1 VSRYR
6 FIAVEKARHSVVRL
20 CRVLG
25 VAKSAFYAWHK
36 HQLSAR
42 ARVDEQLT
50 KEIKDIYDASRCT
63 YGAPRVHAELRHR
76 GQRVGRKR
84 VARLMRK
91 AGLVGRT
98 PRRFRRTT
106 IADPSTPVQVQDLVQ
121 RQFDPT
127 EPNQLWLSDI
137 TYIRTWEGWLY
148 LAVILDAYS
157 RKVVGWALADHM
169 RTELV
174 TAALQMALANRQP
187 APGLVCHS
195 DRGSQYTS
203 AAYRDLLDRHGLRHS
218 VGQPGTCWDNAVAE
232 SFFATLKNELIY
244 AQLWATRQ
252 SARTAIF
259 AFIEG
264 WYNRFRLHSTLEY
277 ASPQVY
283 EEDYYRLS
291 PAA

>member
-6 FIAVEKARHSVVRL
+6 FIAVEKAHYSVVLL

-25 VAKSAFYAWHK
+25 VAKSAFYAW
-36 HQLSAR
+36 QRQTVSAR
-42 ARVDEQLT
+42 AQADGQLT
-50 KEIKDIYDASRCT
+50 DDIKQIYDGSRCT
-63 YGAPRVHAELRHR
+63 YGAPRVHAELRNR
-76 GQRVGRKR
+76 GKRVGRKR
-84 VARLMRK
+84 VARLMRT

-106 IADPSTPVQVQDLVQ
+106 IPEPSAQVQDLVQ

-174 TAALQMALANRQP
+174 TAALQMALISRQP

-203 AAYRDLLDRHGLRHS
+203 ATYRDLLNQHGLRHS
-218 VGQPGTCWDNAVAE
+218 IGRPGTCWDNAVAE

-244 AQLWATRQ
+244 MDVWPTRQ
-252 SARTAIF
+252 SARSAIF
-259 AFIEG
+259 TFIEG
-264 WYNRFRLHSTLEY
+264 WYNRVRLHSTLTY
-277 ASPQVY
+277 SSPQRY
-283 EEDYYRLS
+283 EEDYYRLGK
-291 PAA
+291 AA

>member
-6 FIAVEKARHSVVRL
+6 FIAVEKAHHSVVRL

-42 ARVDEQLT
+42 ARVDEELT
-50 KEIKDIYDASRCT
+50 NEIKDIYDASSCT

-106 IADPSTPVQVQDLVQ
+106 IPDPSTPVEVQDLVQ

-127 EPNQLWLSDI
+127 KPNQLWLSDI
-137 TYIRTWEGWLY
+137 TYIRTWQGWLY

-244 AQLWATRQ
+244 VHVWATRQ

>member
-6 FIAVEKARHSVVRL
+6 FIAVEKAQHSVVRL

-25 VAKSAFYAWHK
+25 VTKSAFYAW
-36 HQLSAR
+36 QRQRSSAR
-42 ARVDEQLT
+42 AQVDEQLGKDI
-50 KEIKDIYDASRCT
+50 KEIYDASHCT
-63 YGAPRVHAELRHR
+63 YGAPRVHAELRNR
-76 GQRVGRKR
+76 GKRVGRKR
-84 VARLMRK
+84 VARLMRT

-98 PRRFRRTT
+98 RRRFRRTT
-106 IADPSTPVQVQDLVQ
+106 IPDPTTQVQDLVQ

-127 EPNQLWLSDI
+127 EPNHLWLSDI

-148 LAVILDAYS
+148 LAVVLDAYS
-157 RKVVGWALADHM
+157 RKVVGWALAEHM

-174 TAALQMALANRQP
+174 TAALQMAVISRQP

-203 AAYRDLLDRHGLRHS
+203 AAYRDLLEQHGLRHS
-218 VGQPGTCWDNAVAE
+218 IGRPGTCWDNAVAE

-244 AQLWATRQ
+244 LHVWPTRQ

-264 WYNRFRLHSTLEY
+264 WYNRLRLHSTLDY
-277 ASPQVY
+277 ASPQMY

-291 PAA
+291 AAA

>member
-1 VSRYR
+1 VSRYQ
-6 FIAVEKARHSVVRL
+6 FIAVEKAHHSVVL
-20 CRVLG
+20 MCRVLG
-25 VAKSAFYAWHK
+25 VAKSAFYAW
-36 HQLSAR
+36 QRQRLSAR
-42 ARVDEQLT
+42 ARVDKQLT
-50 KEIKDIYDASRCT
+50 NEINDIYEGSRCT
-63 YGAPRVHAELRHR
+63 YGAPRVHAELRNR
-76 GQRVGRKR
+76 GKRVGRKR
-84 VARLMRK
+84 VARLMRT

-106 IADPSTPVQVQDLVQ
+106 IPDLSTQVQVQDLVQ

-174 TAALQMALANRQP
+174 TAALQMALISRLP

-203 AAYRDLLDRHGLRHS
+203 AAYRDLLEQHGLRHS

-232 SFFATLKNELIY
+232 SFFATLKKELIY
-244 AQLWATRQ
+244 LHVWPTRQ

-264 WYNRFRLHSTLEY
+264 WYNRFRLHSTLNY
-277 ASPQVY
+277 ASPQLY

-291 PAA
+291 AAA

>member
-6 FIAVEKARHSVVRL
+6 FIAVEKAHHSVVRL
-20 CRVLG
+20 CRVLS

-42 ARVDEQLT
+42 AQVDEQLT
-50 KEIKDIYDASRCT
+50 NEIKEIYDASRCT

-84 VARLMRK
+84 VARLMRT

-106 IADPSTPVQVQDLVQ
+106 MTDPSTLRQVQDLVQ
-121 RQFDPT
+121 REFDPT
-127 EPNQLWLSDI
+127 EPNQLWLSEI

-148 LAVILDAYS
+148 LAIVLDAYS

-174 TAALQMALANRQP
+174 TAALQMALINRQP
-187 APGLVCHS
+187 APGRVCHS

-203 AAYRDLLDRHGLRHS
+203 AGYRDLLEQHGLRHS

-244 AQLWATRQ
+244 RHAWPTRQ

-259 AFIEG
+259 GFIEG
-264 WYNRFRLHSTLEY
+264 WYNRFRLHSTLNY
-277 ASPQVY
+277 VSPHLY
-283 EEDYYRLS
+283 EEDYYRLN
-291 PAA
+291 AAA

>member
-6 FIAVEKARHSVVRL
+6 FIAVEKAHHSVVLL

-25 VAKSAFYAWHK
+25 VAKSAFYAW
-36 HQLSAR
+36 QRQRSSAR
-42 ARVDEQLT
+42 AQVDEQLG
-50 KEIKDIYDASRCT
+50 KDIKAIYDASRCT
-63 YGAPRVHAELRHR
+63 YGAPRIHAELRNR
-76 GQRVGRKR
+76 GKRVGRKR
-84 VARLMRK
+84 VARLMRT

-106 IADPSTPVQVQDLVQ
+106 IADPSTQVQDLVQ

-148 LAVILDAYS
+148 LAVVLDAYS

-174 TAALQMALANRQP
+174 TAALQMALISRQP
-187 APGLVCHS
+187 ATGLVCHS

-203 AAYRDLLDRHGLRHS
+203 AAYRDLLDQHGLRHS
-218 VGQPGTCWDNAVAE
+218 IGRPGTCWDNAVAE

-244 AQLWATRQ
+244 VHVWPTRQ
-252 SARTAIF
+252 SARSAIF

-264 WYNRFRLHSTLEY
+264 WYNRIRLHSTLNY
-277 ASPQVY
+277 ASPQIY
-283 EEDYYRLS
+283 EEDYYHLS
-291 PAA
+291 EAA

>member
-6 FIAVEKARHSVVRL
+6 FIAVEKAHHSVVRL
-20 CRVLG
+20 CRVVG
-25 VAKSAFYAWHK
+25 VAKSGFYAWQK

-42 ARVDEQLT
+42 ARVDEQLG
-50 KEIKDIYDASRCT
+50 KDIEEIYDASHCT
-63 YGAPRVHAELRHR
+63 YGAPRVHAELRNR
-76 GQRVGRKR
+76 GKRVARKR

-91 AGLVGRT
+91 AGLAGRT

-106 IADPSTPVQVQDLVQ
+106 LPDPSTQVQDLVQ
-121 RQFDPT
+121 RQFDAT

-148 LAVILDAYS
+148 LAVILDANS

-174 TAALQMALANRQP
+174 TAALQMALISRRP

-195 DRGSQYTS
+195 GRGSQYAS
-203 AAYRDLLDRHGLRHS
+203 AVYRDLLEQHGFRHS

-232 SFFATLKNELIY
+232 SFFR
-244 AQLWATRQ
+244 RQ
-252 SARTAIF
+252 AEAMDIASSAGLAR
-259 AFIEG
+259 
-264 WYNRFRLHSTLEY
+264 
-277 ASPQVY
+277 V
-283 EEDYYRLS
+283 
-291 PAA
+291 

>member
-1 VSRYR
+1 VSCYR
-6 FIAVEKARHSVVRL
+6 FIAVEKAHYSVVLL
-20 CRVLG
+20 CRALG
-25 VAKSAFYAWHK
+25 VAKSAFYVWQK

-50 KEIKDIYDASRCT
+50 NEIKRIYDDSRCT
-63 YGAPRVHAELRHR
+63 YGAPRVHAELRNR
-76 GQRVGRKR
+76 GKRVGRKR
-84 VARLMRK
+84 VARLMHK

-106 IADPSTPVQVQDLVQ
+106 IADPNTQVVDLVQ

-127 EPNQLWLSDI
+127 APNQLWLSDI

-148 LAVILDAYS
+148 LAIVLDAYS

-174 TAALQMALANRQP
+174 TSALQMALIGRQP
-187 APGLVCHS
+187 TPKLVCHS

-203 AAYRDLLDRHGLRHS
+203 AAYRDLLDQHGLRHS
-218 VGQPGTCWDNAVAE
+218 AGQPGTCWDNAVAE

-244 AQLWATRQ
+244 VQVWPTRQ

-264 WYNRFRLHSTLEY
+264 WYNRVRLHSTLDY
-277 ASPQVY
+277 ASPQAY

-291 PAA
+291 EAA

>member
-1 VSRYR
+1 MSRYR
-6 FIAVEKARHSVVRL
+6 FIAVEKAHHSVVRL
-20 CRVLG
+20 CRVLR
-25 VAKSAFYAWHK
+25 VAKSAFYAWQK
-36 HQLSAR
+36 QQPSAR

-50 KEIKDIYDASRCT
+50 NEIKEIYDASRCT
-63 YGAPRVHAELRHR
+63 YGAPRVHAELRNR

-106 IADPSTPVQVQDLVQ
+106 IPDPSTQVQVQDLVQ
-121 RQFDPT
+121 REFDPT

-148 LAVILDAYS
+148 LAIVLDAYS

-174 TAALQMALANRQP
+174 TAALQMALMNRQP

-203 AAYRDLLDRHGLRHS
+203 TGYRDLLDEHGLRHS

-244 AQLWATRQ
+244 LHVWPTRQ

-259 AFIEG
+259 GFIEG
-264 WYNRFRLHSTLEY
+264 WYNRFRLHSTLCY
-277 ASPQVY
+277 ASPDLY
-283 EEDYYRLS
+283 EEDYYRLN
-291 PAA
+291 AAA

>member
-20 CRVLG
+20 CRVVG
-25 VAKSAFYAWHK
+25 VAKSAFYAWQK
-36 HQLSAR
+36 HQLSNR
-42 ARVDEQLT
+42 ARVDEQLGKDI
-50 KEIKDIYDASRCT
+50 KEIYDASRCT
-63 YGAPRVHAELRHR
+63 YGAPRIHAELRNR
-76 GQRVGRKR
+76 GKRVARKR
-84 VARLMRK
+84 VARLMRT
-91 AGLVGRT
+91 AGLAGRKT
-98 PRRFRRTT
+98 RRVRRTT
-106 IADPSTPVQVQDLVQ
+106 LPDPSTQIQDLVQ

-148 LAVILDAYS
+148 VAIVLDAYS

-174 TAALQMALANRQP
+174 TAALHMALITRKP

-203 AAYRDLLDRHGLRHS
+203 AAYRDLVEQHGLRHS
-218 VGQPGTCWDNAVAE
+218 VGQPGACWDNAVAE
-232 SFFATLKNELIY
+232 SFFATLKKELIY
-244 AQLWATRQ
+244 LHVWPTRQ
-252 SARTAIF
+252 AVRTAIF
-259 AFIEG
+259 AFIEA
-264 WYNRFRLHSTLEY
+264 WYNRVRLHSTLNY
-277 ASPQVY
+277 ATPHLY

-291 PAA
+291 AAA

>member
-6 FIAVEKARHSVVRL
+6 LIAVEKAHHSVVLL
-20 CRVLG
+20 CRVLS
-25 VAKSAFYAWHK
+25 VAKSAFYAWQK

-50 KEIKDIYDASRCT
+50 NEIKAIYDASRCT
-63 YGAPRVHAELRHR
+63 YGAPRVHAELRNR
-76 GQRVGRKR
+76 GERVARKR

-106 IADPSTPVQVQDLVQ
+106 MPDPSTQVQDLVQ
-121 RQFDPT
+121 RQFDPS

-148 LAVILDAYS
+148 LAVVLDAYS
-157 RKVVGWALADHM
+157 RRVVGWALADHM

-174 TAALQMALANRQP
+174 TAALHMALMTRRP

-203 AAYRDLLDRHGLRHS
+203 AAYRDLLEQHGLRQS
-218 VGQPGTCWDNAVAE
+218 VGRPGTCWDNAVAE

-244 AQLWATRQ
+244 LHTWPTRQ
-252 SARTAIF
+252 SARSAVFT
-259 AFIEG
+259 FIEG
-264 WYNRFRLHSTLEY
+264 WYNRVRLHSTLNY
-277 ASPQVY
+277 SCPHLY